1 MINYAY
7 SRSYSCL
14 YTIKPLNEWNESSIS
29 RSSSLKHVA
38 WELINGERVA
48 KSTYMYSFIEINWH
62 NVARAKYR
70 PNDVFARL
78 GRLAEIHFLVIRWY
92 ATYYEIH
99 VWDSTGLFLTGS
111 LYWVTLV
118 HQFSC
123 EYICIGLKWPKKT
136 KMDRSRIF
144 WIFWMIRSDLEYVR
158 KRESLKFSYR
168 GTV

>member
-29 RSSSLKHVA
+29 RSSSLKHVV

-70 PNDVFARL
+70 PNDVCARL
-78 GRLAEIHFLVIRWY
+78 GRLAEIHFWSYGGMKHVIRY
-92 ATYYEIH
+92 MYEIRQVFFWLDH
-99 VWDSTGLFLTGS
+99 FIELN
-111 LYWVTLV
+111 LYN
-118 HQFSC
+118 QFSC
-123 EYICIGLKWPKKT
+123 EYICIGLKWTKKT